1 MYDGKFY
8 FDVLENSYIV
18 YKFSEKVYLIVN
30 NGSANYTHNVL
41 ADKDEFVVV
50 IKDYLNYNNTDQFNV
65 TVNFDLLEN
74 NTIGSVEFQI

>member
-8 FDVLENSYIV
+8 FDVLENRYIV
-18 YKFSEKVYLIVN
+18 YKFSEKVYLILN

-41 ADKDEFVVV
+41 EDKDEFVVV